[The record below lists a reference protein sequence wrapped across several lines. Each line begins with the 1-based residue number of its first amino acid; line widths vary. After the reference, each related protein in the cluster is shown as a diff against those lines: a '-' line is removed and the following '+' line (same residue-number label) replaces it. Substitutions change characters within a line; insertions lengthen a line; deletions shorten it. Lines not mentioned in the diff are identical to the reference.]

1 MILFASLGLLPSLL
15 SLSAT
20 IEGDD
25 RVVRRMVI
33 RDEIILRIPVRR
45 RLMPPIEWSE
55 KKGPKCLASAD
66 IAGAMLSGPSS
77 IDFVM
82 RDRRRV
88 RAEIESE
95 CPALDFYDGFYM
107 QPDDERV
114 CARRETIRSRVGGS
128 CRIERFRMLVP
139 RVRRGD

>member
-1 MILFASLGLLPSLL
+1 MTFFALPAMLF
-15 SLSAT
+15 LSAYLQP
-20 IEGDD
+20 GDT
-25 RVVRRMVI
+25 VVRRMVV

-45 RLMPPIEWSE
+45 RLMPPIEWRE

-82 RDRRRV
+82 RDRRRM

-107 QPDDERV
+107 QPDDERI
-114 CARRETIRSRVGGS
+114 CAKRETIRSRVGAA
-128 CRIERFRMLVP
+128 CRIERFRSLVP
-139 RVRRGD
+139 KLKR